1 MSGVV
6 SLAKR
11 YRRHGFNLL
20 PIGEDKRPLG
30 PWRDWQERPQTAQDL
45 QAMPW
50 PEALGI
56 GALSGEVSR
65 HRYCLDFDGVTDPLL
80 LQEVE
85 QLLGL
90 PPDYAW
96 SVTTP
101 GGGAHVWITAPLLA
115 EQLNGKGKLTGRRPG
130 CDHVELRGRGHQ
142 TLLPGSKHPS
152 GGTYAFAHAAGLS
165 VPEEPPAEVDPEL
178 VLRVARWQEEK
189 QAAAPI
195 EPSPTPSSDHPWV
208 QAALRGETEKLASA
222 PEGDR
227 NNQLNRSAM
236 ALGSLPA
243 LELGDVMAEFL
254 PTALRVGLEERE
266 SRATIRS
273 GFEAGRRQPR
283 AIPERERPLSLI
295 RSKDDAPDSESPYED
310 WAKLF
315 SEEKEEEEWV
325 YPEVLAKGR
334 GHAVF
339 AKHKAGKS
347 LLTLFMAA
355 QIATRDASCVVLYLD
370 YEMTR
375 DDLRERLEDMGYGL
389 HSDLSRLRYALL
401 PSLPPLD
408 TEAGGERLLEMVREL
423 QHGFPE
429 HHLVVVI
436 DTMSRAV
443 VGAENDA
450 DTFRAFYTY
459 TGMKLKKAG
468 CTWLRL
474 DHAGKELE
482 KEMRGSSAKG
492 DDVDV
497 VWRLSQTDT
506 GVELKRIAARMRW
519 VPEKV
524 VLRRLDDLEG
534 LRFISDE
541 ESWPLGTYEA
551 AQELEAL
558 GVPAGASNR
567 QAREALKA
575 AGRSMANSVLRS
587 AVRWRQRSIP
597 LNLGDRANSANS
609 GFGTPLGTPRPTSKP
624 LSAREAADAEKPAE
638 TAGRHAF
645 GTPRHTLPGDRA
657 QDPPYVV
664 GGPSPAPT
672 DDPDDPDEGGDT
684 PWRVTI

>member
-1 MSGVV
+1 MSSVV
-6 SLAKR
+6 SLAKG

-20 PIGEDKRPLG
+20 PIGENKRPLG
-30 PWRDWQERPQTAQDL
+30 AWREWQERPQTAQDL

-50 PEALGI
+50 SEALGI

-65 HRYCLDFDGVTDPLL
+65 HRYCLDFDHVTDPALL
-80 LQEVE
+80 EEVE
-85 QLLGL
+85 RLLGL
-90 PPDYAW
+90 PPDYPW
-96 SVTTP
+96 SVRTP
-101 GGGAHVWITAPLLA
+101 GRGAHIWVTAPLLA
-115 EQLNGKGKLTGRRPG
+115 EHLNGKGKLIGTREG
-130 CDHVELRGRGHQ
+130 CHHVELRGRGHQ
-142 TLLPGSKHPS
+142 TLLPGSRHPS
-152 GGTYAFAHAAGLS
+152 GGIYAFAHTDALE
-165 VPEEPPAEVDPEL
+165 VPSQGPADVDPEL

-189 QAAAPI
+189 AATAPV
-195 EPSPTPSSDHPWV
+195 EPGPVACSDHPWV
-208 QAALRGETEKLASA
+208 QAALRGEIEKLASA
-222 PEGDR
+222 SEGDR

-243 LELGDVMAEFL
+243 LEIVDVVAELL
-254 PTALRVGLEERE
+254 PVALAVGLEERE

-283 AIPERERPLSLI
+283 VIPERERPLSLI
-295 RSKDDAPDSESPYED
+295 WSTDAAPDSESPYED

-315 SEEKEEEEWV
+315 SEEKEDEEWV

-375 DDLRERLEDMGYGL
+375 DDLRERMEDMGYGP

-408 TEAGGERLLEMVREL
+408 TEAGGERLLEMVHEL
-423 QHGFPE
+423 QHAFAE

-497 VWRLSQTDT
+497 VWRLSQTDS

-524 VLRRLDDLEG
+524 VLRRSDDLEG
-534 LRFISDE
+534 LRFIADE

-558 GVPAGASNR
+558 GVPADASNR

-575 AGRSMANSVLRS
+575 AGRSMANDVLRS

-597 LNLGDRANSANS
+597 LNLGNKANSANS
-609 GFGTPLGTPRPTSKP
+609 GFGTPRGTPRPTSQP
-624 LSAREAADAEKPAE
+624 LSARLAAHPEKPAE
-638 TAGRHAF
+638 TEGRHAF
-645 GTPRHTLPGDRA
+645 GTPRHTLPGDGA

-664 GGPSPAPT
+664 GGPATAPPEH
-672 DDPDDPDEGGDT
+672 PDDPDTGGDT
-684 PWRVTI
+684 PWRVII